1 MSRIDRRLKQIIVV
15 VLALFALSNVRAADS
30 QIRIDGHSQDSTAA
44 GIQAMYAAHDNRDKC
59 LLETA
64 ILRIQVGD
72 QAAQAARTGDRHAQA
87 TPLGPKINGMT
98 YGQILEFSQKYPDKV
113 KGLCRN

>member
-1 MSRIDRRLKQIIVV
+1 MKQTIVA
-15 VLALFALSNVRAADS
+15 VLALFALSNVQAADS

-44 GIQAMYAAHDNRDKC
+44 GIQAMYAAHDDRDKC

-72 QAAQAARTGDRHAQA
+72 QAAQAARTGDAHAQA
-87 TPLGPKINGMT
+87 TPLGPKIDGMT
-98 YGQILEFSQKYPDKV
+98 YDQILAFSQKYPDKV